1 LTTDEYKAQ
10 EALQFVRDAAAKSE
24 SATDLHN
31 AFFGIG
37 GKFGELF
44 PTRTQRADFL
54 ETSEYQEI
62 CRIRESLRQGEK
74 AAT

>member
-1 LTTDEYKAQ
+1 MDEDKAQ
-10 EALQFVRDAAAKSE
+10 EALQFVKDAAAKSE

-31 AFFGIG
+31 AFFGVG

-44 PTRTQRADFL
+44 PTRAQRERFL
-54 ETSEYQEI
+54 ETAEYQEI
-62 CRIRESLRQGEK
+62 CRIRESLRQREK